1 MISAAQQTLLHSIVT
16 HIHNSVLC
24 GQNLCA
30 WLTQFRRDY
39 KNKNLTGCN
48 SKTCT
53 KLSSSHFYP
62 TINTPLGSNK
72 PWGNR
77 TKDYSDHIWHVFL
90 SNSSFCAALFCPSQ
104 PLSCSQS
111 PLSFS
116 FSLPIDTHNTVQ
128 QSLELLKQTCLP
140 LSRSFS
146 LSQHTHTTTH

>member
-72 PWGNR
+72 PWGNLELKI
-77 TKDYSDHIWHVFL
+77 TVIIFGM
-90 SNSSFCAALFCPSQ
+90 SFCQTHLFVLLFFAP
-104 PLSCSQS
+104 PNLS
-111 PLSFS
+111 
-116 FSLPIDTHNTVQ
+116 
-128 QSLELLKQTCLP
+128 LL
-140 LSRSFS
+140 S
-146 LSQHTHTTTH
+146 LSPTIPLLLLSSHRHSQHRTTIP